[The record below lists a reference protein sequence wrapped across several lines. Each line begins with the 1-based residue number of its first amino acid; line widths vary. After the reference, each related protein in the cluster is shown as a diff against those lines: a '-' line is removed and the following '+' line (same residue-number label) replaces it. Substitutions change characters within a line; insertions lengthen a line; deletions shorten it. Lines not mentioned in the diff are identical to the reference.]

1 MKSVRSRLLTCFSF
15 NTSKLM
21 SKDKPQSK
29 NRVQKHVTIKVF
41 RTLGSNVW
49 QRKKKNPLNHGELA
63 KIEIEFF

>member
-1 MKSVRSRLLTCFSF
+1 
-15 NTSKLM
+15 M